1 MISMHNWKGGVKT
14 MKKSHDTKQLILFF
28 IITLAWTWGFGFVPV
43 FMGTEGTPSGTFLFY
58 FGGGAPSVTALFIV
72 FFTLISIAATWVGV
86 CIFACEMPE
95 MNYVHAIVQNP
106 FNLFWVLFISVI
118 SGPLNEE
125 FGI

>member
-1 MISMHNWKGGVKT
+1 

-72 FFTLISIAATWVGV
+72 FFTLISIAAIWVGV

-106 FNLFWVLFISVI
+106 SNLFWVLFISVI

>member
-1 MISMHNWKGGVKT
+1 

-72 FFTLISIAATWVGV
+72 FFTLISIAAIWVGV

-95 MNYVHAIVQNP
+95 MN
-106 FNLFWVLFISVI
+106 
-118 SGPLNEE
+118 
-125 FGI
+125 